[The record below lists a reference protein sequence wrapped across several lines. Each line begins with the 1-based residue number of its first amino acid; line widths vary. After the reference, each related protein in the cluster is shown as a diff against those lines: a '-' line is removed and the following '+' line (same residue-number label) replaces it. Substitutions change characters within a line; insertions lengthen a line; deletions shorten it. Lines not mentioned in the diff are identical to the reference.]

1 MVGGGERQAE
11 CSPCPLPASV
21 LPAYP
26 RPRAQN
32 YDPWSAGRPR
42 ITVDFIS
49 DLDAE
54 AEDRRM
60 VENALAKLDEDKGA
74 GGEVAA
80 GAEAGGAVPA
90 DSAAVRAAA
99 VFADHENLAKEDAK
113 AATEAREAIQL
124 RNIFSLSRHG
134 KYREVEEMLNSP
146 DWTLGV
152 DAKDAQGNTLLM
164 VAAQN
169 NNKRIAKLA
178 LRRGAQINEQN
189 VRRARACSPA
199 PVPPLA
205 ASLLTPPPPR
215 AHVDPARSWPAKRR
229 CTTASHT
236 ASSSWATTSSPRA
249 RTTRCSMRRASRATR
264 ASPRRTCGRR
274 VNAGLSGRRALRCT
288 VSA

>member
-1 MVGGGERQAE
+1 MHRT
-11 CSPCPLPASV
+11 ASACAGAGV
-21 LPAYP
+21 THAPPMSLG
-26 RPRAQN
+26 AQD

-60 VENALAKLDEDKGA
+60 VENALAKA
-74 GGEVAA
+74 GGREVAPD
-80 GAEAGGAVPA
+80 AEEGGAAPA
-90 DSAAVRAAA
+90 SSAAVKAATL
-99 VFADHENLAKEDAK
+99 FADHENLAKDDAK

-124 RNIFSLSRHG
+124 RNIFSLARHG
-134 KYREVEEMLNSP
+134 KYREVEELLNSP

-189 VRRARACSPA
+189 VRLAPADAPTPSP
-199 PVPPLA
+199 
-205 ASLLTPPPPR
+205 
-215 AHVDPARSWPAKRR
+215 
-229 CTTASHT
+229 CTTLLNKHAVRT
-236 ASSSWATTSSPRA
+236 LCAARRPNCAALLLRLRLRA
-249 RTTRCSMRRASRATR
+249 ARQL
-264 ASPRRTCGRR
+264 PHLQGR
-274 VNAGLSGRRALRCT
+274 GRLHPQCRGPHVL
-288 VSA
+288 